1 MRAPLSRR
9 VYSLLLRMGT
19 PLLRMR
25 VRRRARQEPSY
36 GDVPHERFA
45 RYGDAPPPGNRP
57 VWIHAVSLGETRAAQ
72 PLIRAALDRGL
83 PVLLTHTTATG
94 RAEGARL
101 FRTEIDA
108 GQLRQAWLPFD
119 TPGAMRRFYR
129 HFAPRC
135 GLLVETEV
143 WPNLVAQAV
152 RHDVRIALVSA
163 RLSPRSARRARRL
176 GSLAREAFGA
186 LDAVLAQTEAD
197 ADRLRTIGARDPQ
210 VVGNLKFDIA
220 LPPAQVAAGQAWRT
234 QVGRPVL
241 VIASTREGEEA
252 GFLAALTRQL
262 PAAGNP
268 APLVVLIPRHPQRF
282 DEVAGMLDT
291 AAMTYLRRSAM
302 ADDDAVPAE
311 VQVVLGDTLGEMPR
325 FYAAADVAIVAGS
338 FAPLGGQNLIEASAC
353 GVPVIVGPHTFNFA
367 QASDD
372 AIAAGAA
379 LRAEDAEDAVAQAL
393 SLLGDET
400 RRAEMRTAAEHFTAT
415 HAGATRRVVAHLS
428 SWL

>member
-1 MRAPLSRR
+1 MSRR
-9 VYSLLLRMGT
+9 VYSLLLRLGT

-36 GDVPHERFA
+36 GDLPHERFA
-45 RYGDAPPPGNRP
+45 RYGDVPPATDRP

-72 PLIRAALDRGL
+72 PLIRAVLDRGL
-83 PVLLTHTTATG
+83 PVLLTNTTATG

-101 FRTEIDA
+101 FAADIQA
-108 GQLRQAWLPFD
+108 GRLRQAWLPFD

-135 GLLVETEV
+135 GLLIETEV

-163 RLSPRSARRARRL
+163 RLSARSARRARRT
-176 GSLAREAFGA
+176 GSLAREAFDA
-186 LDAVLAQTEAD
+186 LNAVLAQTDAD
-197 ADRLRTIGARDPQ
+197 AERLRSIGASDPQ
-210 VVGNLKFDIA
+210 VVGNLKFDIS
-220 LPPAQVAAGQAWRT
+220 LPLAQVADGQAWR
-234 QVGRPVL
+234 QQLNRPVL
-241 VIASTREGEEA
+241 AIASTREGEEEAFIAAVKLHVPA
-252 GFLAALTRQL
+252 GAD
-262 PAAGNP
+262 

-282 DEVAGMLDT
+282 DEVAGMLES
-291 AAMTYLRRSAM
+291 AGVVFLRRSAM
-302 ADDDAVPAE
+302 PADGAVSFD
-311 VQVVLGDTLGEMPR
+311 VRVVLGDTLGEMPR

-372 AIAAGAA
+372 AIEIGAA
-379 LRAEDAEDAVAQAL
+379 LRAQDADDAVSLAL
-393 SLLGDET
+393 AVLGDDA
-400 RRAEMRTAAEHFTAT
+400 RRAAMRAAAERFTAAHT
-415 HAGATRRVVAHLS
+415 GATRRIMARIS